1 MANRRMF
8 SLRIINSARFLKM
21 PVSSQALYF
30 HLGMRADDDGIVEA
44 FTTMRSVGCTEDD
57 LRVLVAKG
65 FVQVL
70 NEDLITYIT
79 DWNENNKIRPDRKID
94 SIYQDLL
101 LKMNPDV
108 PLIERRERADKRTD
122 NGQAVD
128 GQWTDNGRHRLGKDR
143 IGKVSLGKDR
153 LGEVSDCSEP
163 QGDSEPEAE
172 TAVLILNDG
181 SGWRPT
187 VKDYEEWCR
196 VYPNVDVHHELE
208 RMRQWCLSNP
218 KKRKTRGGIRRFVT
232 TWLDGEQNKPKKT
245 TVSKLDAID
254 QWAERRKNEESGIF

>member
-1 MANRRMF
+1 M
-8 SLRIINSARFLKM
+8 
-21 PVSSQALYF
+21 
-30 HLGMRADDDGIVEA
+30 
-44 FTTMRSVGCTEDD
+44 
-57 LRVLVAKG
+57 
-65 FVQVL
+65 L

-94 SIYQDLL
+94 SIYKDLL

-122 NGQAVD
+122 NGQPMD
-128 GQWTDNGRHRLGKDR
+128 NQWTDNGRHRLGKDR
-143 IGKVSLGKDR
+143 IGKVSSGKDR
-153 LGEVSDCSEP
+153 LGEDSDCSEP

-187 VKDYEEWCR
+187 VKDYEEWCK
-196 VYPNVDVHHELE
+196 VYPNVDVFHELE

-218 KKRKTRGGIRRFVT
+218 TKRKTRRGIRKFVT
-232 TWLDGEQNKPKKT
+232 NWLDGEQNKPRKQS
-245 TVSKLDAID
+245 TVSKMDAID
-254 QWAERRKNEESGIF
+254 QWAERRKNEESNLF